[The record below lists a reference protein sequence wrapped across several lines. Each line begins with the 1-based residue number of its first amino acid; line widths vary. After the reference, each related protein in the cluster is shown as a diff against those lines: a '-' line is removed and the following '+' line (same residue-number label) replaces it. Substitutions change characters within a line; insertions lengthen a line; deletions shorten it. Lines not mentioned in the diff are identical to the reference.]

1 MKLSV
6 KKGLEIMKSKDIL
19 RKLKNLEAPAIS
31 IDRIELRKR
40 RTEYCFL
47 YRNVYSTW
55 SVPDINLPVTSCG
68 KRVYVDR
75 LRYIDFLED
84 LALLRYKFSRKK
96 YKGVKS
102 HDT

>member
-1 MKLSV
+1 
-6 KKGLEIMKSKDIL
+6 MKSKDIL
-19 RKLKNLEAPAIS
+19 RRLRKLEAPAIA

-55 SVPDINLPVTSCG
+55 SVPDINLPVTFCG

-84 LALLRYKFSRKK
+84 LALLRYKFARKK
-96 YKGVKS
+96 FKGAMK
-102 HDT
+102 HHGI

>member
-1 MKLSV
+1 
-6 KKGLEIMKSKDIL
+6 MKSKDIL
-19 RKLKNLEAPAIS
+19 RRLRKLEAPAIA

-55 SVPDINLPVTSCG
+55 KSPELNLPVTFCSN
-68 KRVYVDR
+68 RVYVDR

-84 LALLRYKFSRKK
+84 LALLRYKFARKK
-96 YKGVKS
+96 FKGVKV
-102 HDT
+102 HDN